1 MPNFIKLSDG
11 RKLLG
16 EFNLPARIELA
27 SGSYFS
33 LGKVRKAGGNGVVLE
48 ATHYENHSIKRTCA
62 LKFLRRL
69 DAPRMDRFE
78 NEARIVNLLAH
89 DNIAT
94 YYGQGYVKI
103 GNYQVPWVAQELGGR
118 NMREHVDSRGPIEPA
133 MLKQVA
139 LQMCSAVEHLHSKGF
154 IHRDIKPENFV
165 WAENSRTEVLMI
177 DLGIAKR
184 IDEDVSGRPMDMIT
198 RTLEFV
204 GPLFFSSPE
213 LIAYAKDKS
222 VTVDERSDIFQLGKT
237 LWFLG
242 TGQISAGVP
251 SRALCPMNG
260 KLRDIVLATVD
271 DDPDY
276 RPQTIA
282 DLREKVNAL

>member
-165 WAENSRTEVLMI
+165 WAENSKTEVLMI